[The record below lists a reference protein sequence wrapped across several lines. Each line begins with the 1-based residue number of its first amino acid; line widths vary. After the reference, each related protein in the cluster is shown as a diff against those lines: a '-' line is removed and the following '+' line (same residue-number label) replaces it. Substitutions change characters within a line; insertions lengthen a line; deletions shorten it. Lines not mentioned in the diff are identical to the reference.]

1 MPQRLQNY
9 ELPRQYKKASTV
21 YIINYFIFVS
31 TQYPTQRN
39 GHTEIITDDRGH
51 LNDPRLRS
59 ARSPWGDYLSTWQ
72 RPQKEIQLKVKTKLM
87 TQQFQ
92 PPLVLSPALRQLSQ
106 GNEDQ
111 SSHAASGTPTASSKP
126 QRSTPTGDQQEG
138 SNQASCHTPQQV
150 ASSQASYSVSQSSQR
165 AQSASTSRRQST
177 SRGDTASRGTSSK
190 GTSRAQSAQSH
201 RVSSSSSRSAS
212 QAAMTASNHSSRQSS
227 RARSANSAQSRPQ
240 SRMYDDGE
248 ASGIGPADASRVY
261 TPVSG
266 SSRPSSSQP
275 SSSHHGS
282 SNVGSQ
288 HRNAAVQCPTPTSS
302 T

>member
-1 MPQRLQNY
+1 MYVSTIIFYTQYESAFVPQRLQNY

-165 AQSASTSRRQST
+165 AHSASTSRRRYS
-177 SRGDTASRGTSSK
+177 SRGTSSK
-190 GTSRAQSAQSH
+190 GTSRA
-201 RVSSSSSRSAS
+201 
-212 QAAMTASNHSSRQSS
+212 HSIVYLPLVHSLHSL
-227 RARSANSAQSRPQ
+227 
-240 SRMYDDGE
+240 DLE

-261 TPVSG
+261 TCLITTIFFSTIFLSPWII
-266 SSRPSSSQP
+266 
-275 SSSHHGS
+275 
-282 SNVGSQ
+282 
-288 HRNAAVQCPTPTSS
+288 QCGKS
-302 T
+302 TFTDFIHMKN